1 MYSTGPILSVI
12 SRSPERSATL
22 ALALEC
28 QPFPAAASPAPAL
41 LSGRFDAVSG
51 SFGLVRGGS
60 SAKRGFAAR
69 SEITTK
75 DTHIME
81 DKEGGACV
89 DKDEVREHC
98 MEFVLSNEVSIR
110 VARTTPIQI

>member
-1 MYSTGPILSVI
+1 MPFREALVWFAEVHPQNAGSQ
-12 SRSPERSATL
+12 SRKSI
-22 ALALEC
+22 
-28 QPFPAAASPAPAL
+28 
-41 LSGRFDAVSG
+41 V
-51 SFGLVRGGS
+51 
-60 SAKRGFAAR
+60 
-69 SEITTK
+69 TK